1 MVLRLD
7 VAILIRIVAIRKSLA
22 TQPCAPYGAIIDTAP
37 FGCLVLRA
45 QAAVEDD
52 VDAALAVLLH
62 CQLMLG
68 ERPRAL
74 VRRV

>member
-1 MVLRLD
+1 LALRLD

-22 TQPCAPYGAIIDTAP
+22 TQPCAPYGTIINTAP
-37 FGCLVLRA
+37 FSYLVLRA

-52 VDAALAVLLH
+52 VDAALAVLFH

-68 ERPRAL
+68 EGPRAL